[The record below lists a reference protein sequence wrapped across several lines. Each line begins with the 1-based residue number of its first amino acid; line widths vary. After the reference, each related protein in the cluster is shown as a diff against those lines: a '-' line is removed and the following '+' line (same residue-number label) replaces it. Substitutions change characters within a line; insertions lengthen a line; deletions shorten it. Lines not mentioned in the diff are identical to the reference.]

1 MVCRPLNG
9 VRFRHSFLA
18 SCLLLLPAAAVPA
31 ALTAQDT
38 LRPARVPS
46 CPRCV
51 IEVRP
56 LVRLGD
62 DEGQGSLSSDPYWV
76 VQDSRGRYVL
86 ALPDQP
92 DERIAVFDASGRF
105 LKRFG
110 RRGDGPGE
118 LRAVAVLKIL
128 PGDTLLVYDEIIG
141 RLSVFDAEYRFVRSS
156 PAPRGLSSVDRLTD
170 GSIMVSAAVYDAE
183 RAGKLYHR
191 FHQSGNLLSSFG
203 DSRQVLSPVVPY
215 NHVRFIGASHG
226 GGFWSIGWMY
236 RYRLELW
243 HRNGTLA
250 RVLEPDSEWFLPY
263 DRIYQ
268 PTPTRPP
275 ASIAFGV
282 AEDNFGRVWVLGA
295 AAASRFARGL
305 GAPRQV
311 EGTTIYPI
319 EDLATVWDGVIDV
332 FDPSSG
338 RLIATRRIDD
348 PYHFFLSSSIV
359 AGVRHDEKGRSYV
372 QVASLHLRSPR

>member
-1 MVCRPLNG
+1 MVCRPLNH
-9 VRFRHSFLA
+9 VRCRELVLA
-18 SCLLLLPAAAVPA
+18 SCLVLGPTDFPRSTLV
-31 ALTAQDT
+31 AQDT
-38 LRPARVPS
+38 LRPARLPS
-46 CPRCV
+46 CSSCV

-56 LVRLGD
+56 TIRLGD
-62 DEGQGSLSSDPYWV
+62 KEGQGSLSSDPYWV
-76 VQDSRGRYVL
+76 VQDSRGRYVV

-105 LKRFG
+105 LRRFG

-118 LRAVAVLKIL
+118 LRAVAVLKIV
-128 PGDTLLVYDEIIG
+128 PGDTLLVYDEVVG

-156 PAPRGLSSVDRLTD
+156 PAPRGLSSVDRLPD

-191 FHQSGNLLSSFG
+191 FHPNGNLLSSFG
-203 DSRQVLSPVVPY
+203 DSKQVLSPIVPY

-250 RVLEPDSEWFLPY
+250 RILEPDSEWFLPY

-268 PTPTRPP
+268 PSPTRPP

-282 AEDNFGRVWVLGA
+282 AEDNFGRVWVIGA
-295 AAASRFARGL
+295 AASSRFARGL
-305 GAPRQV
+305 GTPRQV
-311 EGTTIYPI
+311 EGTTVYPI
-319 EDLATVWDGVIDV
+319 EDLATVWDGIIDV

-338 RLIATRRIDD
+338 RLIATRRIVE
-348 PYHFFLSSSIV
+348 PYHFFLSSNIV
-359 AGVRHDEKGRSYV
+359 AGVRHDEKGRSFV
-372 QVASLHLRSPR
+372 QIASLHLRFPR